1 MMTRS
6 GPTVVTMTIARA
18 ILAVLAAVLTV
29 VLAAPAPAQQ
39 GATELER
46 IRTEKKAWVALNMEL
61 APAEAEAFW
70 PVYEGYQ
77 KELNQINTRLA
88 RTIDAYATHYR
99 NNTLTDEAAR
109 KLTEDSLAVDESE
122 VKLRRTYLSRLA
134 KVLPARKVA
143 RYLQLEARIHTQ
155 VRYELA
161 ANLPLAGDFKF
172 GAPRATK

>member
-1 MMTRS
+1 MIRYAL
-6 GPTVVTMTIARA
+6 I
-18 ILAVLAAVLTV
+18 VLSVL
-29 VLAAPAPAQQ
+29 LAAPVPAQQ
-39 GATELER
+39 GSAELER

-61 APAEAEAFW
+61 APAEAEGFW

-77 KELNQINTRLA
+77 KELNQINTRLVRVLETYGA
-88 RTIDAYATHYR
+88 HYR

-109 KLTEDSLAVDESE
+109 KLTQEWLAVDEAE
-122 VKLRRTYLSRLA
+122 VKLRKAYADRLA

-143 RYLQLEARIHTQ
+143 RYLQIEGRIHTQ

-172 GAPRATK
+172 GAPRETK